1 MNLQTIVSVPRGVM
15 ARRVGDEVVVLDLE
29 RGEYFGLPA
38 VGARIWELLSDEKSL
53 GQVVEAIV
61 IEYNVDRDT
70 AELDLIRLAE
80 DLVVRGLLIS
90 APPSA
95 GPVAPPVR

>member
-1 MNLQTIVSVPRGVM
+1 MNLQTIVSVPKGIM

-90 APPSA
+90 TPPSA
-95 GPVAPPVR
+95 GPAASLVL

>member
-1 MNLQTIVSVPRGVM
+1 MNLQTIVSVPRRVM

-38 VGARIWELLSDEKSL
+38 AGARIWELLLDGKSL
-53 GQVVEAIV
+53 GQVAEVIV
-61 IEYNVDRDT
+61 NEYNVDLET

-80 DLVVRGLLIS
+80 DLVAHGLLSS
-90 APPSA
+90 ALPSA
-95 GPVAPPVR
+95 GPVASPLL

>member
-90 APPSA
+90 APPSV
-95 GPVAPPVR
+95 GPVAPPLL

>member
-95 GPVAPPVR
+95 GPVAPPLR